1 MMQNP
6 YVAGQEEDDGL
17 DGHTTTYN
25 RIANH
30 TEAIRKKCVAT
41 FGIGGITLSGSAPDS
56 ISEKSSLLT
65 VTREQ

>member
-6 YVAGQEEDDGL
+6 NVAGQEGQDGL
-17 DGHTTTYN
+17 PTTYN

-41 FGIGGITLSGSAPDS
+41 FGIGGITLSGRSYIS
-56 ISEKSSLLT
+56 ITEESGLLRM
-65 VTREQ
+65 TRG